1 MPHRPNP
8 PCGASDFRFS
18 AHSRIAYPP
27 WLKHYLQKGE
37 YMKRTDDFQE
47 RRAHLANLTDD
58 PLLKM
63 GYEYTSPAVERS
75 VLLRM
80 GFSSIEAKAIVDGCI
95 EHNLIAHGAGNV
107 IYRLAKAQNSEI
119 RPAGLALADG
129 KLWDEAEK
137 LFDGGNN

>member
-1 MPHRPNP
+1 MISLIAGQKVIVAKPMTYMNLS
-8 PCGASDFRFS
+8 GES
-18 AHSRIAYPP
+18 A
-27 WLKHYLQKGE
+27 
-37 YMKRTDDFQE
+37 
-47 RRAHLANLTDD
+47 
-58 PLLKM
+58 
-63 GYEYTSPAVERS
+63 PAVERS

>member
-1 MPHRPNP
+1 
-8 PCGASDFRFS
+8 
-18 AHSRIAYPP
+18 
-27 WLKHYLQKGE
+27 
-37 YMKRTDDFQE
+37 MKRTDDFQE

-58 PLLKM
+58 QL
-63 GYEYTSPAVERS
+63 
-75 VLLRM
+75 
-80 GFSSIEAKAIVDGCI
+80 EARFWELANKLGCI

>member
-1 MPHRPNP
+1 
-8 PCGASDFRFS
+8 
-18 AHSRIAYPP
+18 
-27 WLKHYLQKGE
+27 
-37 YMKRTDDFQE
+37 
-47 RRAHLANLTDD
+47 
-58 PLLKM
+58 M

-119 RPAGLALADG
+119 RPAGSHLPTASFG
-129 KLWDEAEK
+129 MKLKNFLTEATTDER
-137 LFDGGNN
+137 L

>member
-1 MPHRPNP
+1 
-8 PCGASDFRFS
+8 
-18 AHSRIAYPP
+18 
-27 WLKHYLQKGE
+27 
-37 YMKRTDDFQE
+37 MKRTDDFQE

-58 PLLKM
+58 QLEARFWELANKLVDPLLKM
-63 GYEYTSPAVERS
+63 GY

>member
-1 MPHRPNP
+1 MSNETKALSISFR
-8 PCGASDFRFS
+8 SD
-18 AHSRIAYPP
+18 
-27 WLKHYLQKGE
+27 
-37 YMKRTDDFQE
+37 
-47 RRAHLANLTDD
+47 
-58 PLLKM
+58 
-63 GYEYTSPAVERS
+63 
-75 VLLRM
+75 
-80 GFSSIEAKAIVDGCI
+80 DGCI

>member
-1 MPHRPNP
+1 
-8 PCGASDFRFS
+8 
-18 AHSRIAYPP
+18 
-27 WLKHYLQKGE
+27 
-37 YMKRTDDFQE
+37 MKRTDDFQE
-47 RRAHLANLTDD
+47 RRVHLANLTDD
-58 PLLKM
+58 QLEARFWELANKLVDPFLKWVTSTPHPPLNVPFCCAWGFLPSKQKPLL
-63 GYEYTSPAVERS
+63 TA
-75 VLLRM
+75 
-80 GFSSIEAKAIVDGCI
+80 AI